1 MAVEYPIVV
10 LHNVASSK
18 TCAEFVKIAAGMG
31 FKTLAITHAQGS
43 AAQRGLPAAQ
53 KLAMQH
59 DINFFSLSTIDDIVE
74 LLQPDTMIV
83 VAPPPYGKK
92 NLDSAFVSTLKG
104 KRWIAIFGGSDPGL
118 GRKDLAK
125 GNEVVQVP
133 AGDIGSIGTLTLGL
147 ALLTGKFSFN
157 R

>member
-1 MAVEYPIVV
+1 MTVKYPIVV

-18 TCAEFVKIAAGMG
+18 SCSEFVKIAAGMG

-53 KLAMQH
+53 KLAMQN
-59 DINFFSLSTIDDIVE
+59 DINFFSLSTIEDVKE
-74 LLQPDTMIV
+74 LLQPELLIV

-92 NLDSAFVSTLKG
+92 NLDASFVEGLAD
-104 KRWIAIFGGSDPGL
+104 KRWVAVFGGNDPGL
-118 GRKDLAK
+118 GRKDLAL
-125 GNEVVQVP
+125 GDEVVQVP

>member
-1 MAVEYPIVV
+1 MPVEYPIVV
-10 LHNVASSK
+10 LHNVASSNS
-18 TCAEFVKIAAGMG
+18 CSEFVKIAAGMG

-43 AAQRGLPAAQ
+43 AAQRGLPSAQ
-53 KLAMQH
+53 KLAMQNG
-59 DINFFSLSTIDDIVE
+59 INFFSLGSLDDVIE
-74 LLQPDTMIV
+74 LLQPETIIV

-92 NLDSAFVSTLKG
+92 NLDSEFVSTLEG
-104 KRWIAIFGGSDPGL
+104 KRWVAVFGGNDPGL
-118 GRKDLAK
+118 GRKDLEK

-147 ALLTGKFSFN
+147 ALLTGKFAFN

>member
-1 MAVEYPIVV
+1 MSIEYPIVV

-18 TCAEFVKIAAGMG
+18 TCSEFVKIAAGMG

-53 KLAMQH
+53 KQAMQN
-59 DINFFSLSTIDDIVE
+59 DINFFSLSTVDDIIE
-74 LLQPDTMIV
+74 LLQPETLIV

-92 NLDSAFVSTLKG
+92 NLDADFVKSLEG
-104 KRWIAIFGGSDPGL
+104 KRWVAVFGGNDPGL

-125 GNEVVQVP
+125 GDEIVQVP
-133 AGDIGSIGTLTLGL
+133 AGDIGSLGTLTLGL
-147 ALLTGKFSFN
+147 ALLTGKFAFN

>member
-1 MAVEYPIVV
+1 MTIDYPIIV
-10 LHNVASSK
+10 LHNVSSSK
-18 TCAEFVKIAAGMG
+18 SCTEFVRIAGGMG
-31 FKTLAITHAQGS
+31 FKTVAITHAQGS

-53 KLAMQH
+53 KLAMQLN
-59 DINFFSLSTIDDIVE
+59 INFFSLANIDDVTE

-92 NLDSAFVSTLKG
+92 NLDASFVETLKD
-104 KRWIAIFGGSDPGL
+104 KRWVAIFGGNDPGL
-118 GRKDLAK
+118 GRKDLEK
-125 GNEVVQVP
+125 GDEIVQVP

-147 ALLTGKFSFN
+147 ALLTGKFAFN